1 MEEEG
6 EMRSIFRDIRRYYCH
21 FCGICRSK
29 KSIITSHILSI
40 HPEEMKKVNETEED
54 GDDGQKSNNTC
65 KECGACFKKPAHL
78 KQHML
83 SHSFER
89 PFVCP
94 VDDCNAG
101 YRRKDHLNRH
111 LLQHEGKLFQCPV
124 ENCSTEFSVHGNIAR
139 HLKDFHER
147 IPVHKE
153 QKKHV
158 CQIAECGKEFK
169 YASQL
174 QKHEESHVECSET
187 FCADPSCMKTFA
199 NRERLSDHM
208 RSCHQYI
215 ICEVC
220 GSKHLR
226 KNYKRH
232 LQSHDDSSTEV
243 LKCNFEGCEHSFTTS
258 SNLRQHVKAVHLNL
272 RPFACSVSGCNMRF
286 AFKHVRDNHEKSG
299 RHVYAPGDL
308 EEFDEQWRSR
318 PHGGRKRKFPS
329 VETLTR
335 KRITPPNECDSV
347 LNHSA
352 EYLSWLLSAD
362 D

>member
-1 MEEEG
+1 
-6 EMRSIFRDIRRYYCH
+6 
-21 FCGICRSK
+21 
-29 KSIITSHILSI
+29 
-40 HPEEMKKVNETEED
+40 
-54 GDDGQKSNNTC
+54 
-65 KECGACFKKPAHL
+65 
-78 KQHML
+78 
-83 SHSFER
+83 
-89 PFVCP
+89 
-94 VDDCNAG
+94 
-101 YRRKDHLNRH
+101 
-111 LLQHEGKLFQCPV
+111 
-124 ENCSTEFSVHGNIAR
+124 
-139 HLKDFHER
+139 
-147 IPVHKE
+147 
-153 QKKHV
+153 
-158 CQIAECGKEFK
+158 
-169 YASQL
+169 
-174 QKHEESHVECSET
+174 
-187 FCADPSCMKTFA
+187 MKTFA
-199 NRERLSDHM
+199 NRECLSAHM

-243 LKCNFEGCEHSFTTS
+243 LKCSFKGCEHSFTTS
-258 SNLRQHVKAVHLNL
+258 SNLRQHVKAAHLNL
-272 RPFACSVSGCNMRF
+272 RPFACSISGCSMRF

-318 PHGGRKRKFPS
+318 PHGGRKRKCPT
-329 VETLTR
+329 VETLMR